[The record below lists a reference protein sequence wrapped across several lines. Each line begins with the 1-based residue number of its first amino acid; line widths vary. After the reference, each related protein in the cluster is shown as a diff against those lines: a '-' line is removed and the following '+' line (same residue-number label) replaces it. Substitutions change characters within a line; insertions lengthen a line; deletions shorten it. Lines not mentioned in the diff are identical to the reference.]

1 MGIQVNAEM
10 RASRAKIS
18 LQEVHSLLEKEA
30 VRCIF
35 IQDNPTFDSLRTSLG
50 LPPSQLA
57 SASQHAEHQLALKVA
72 SHLPPPTPHPYIAAP
87 PIFIQCSSTAN
98 LTTKRCGKRSH
109 PAIAQRCKLCC
120 IPDLYLKSII

>member
-1 MGIQVNAEM
+1 M
-10 RASRAKIS
+10 S

-57 SASQHAEHQLALKVA
+57 SASQHAEHQLALKVS
-72 SHLPPPTPHPYIAAP
+72 SHSPRPRPIRTLPRHQSLVNVP
-87 PIFIQCSSTAN
+87 
-98 LTTKRCGKRSH
+98 
-109 PAIAQRCKLCC
+109 QRQ
-120 IPDLYLKSII
+120 I